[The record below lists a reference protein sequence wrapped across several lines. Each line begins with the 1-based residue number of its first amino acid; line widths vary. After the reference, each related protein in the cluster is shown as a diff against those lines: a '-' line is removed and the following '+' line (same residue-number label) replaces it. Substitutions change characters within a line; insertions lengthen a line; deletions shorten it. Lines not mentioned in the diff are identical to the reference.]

1 MWKMRA
7 NQLNDRCGV
16 MAKGFTIGIVCVLIA
31 SCGLMGWGK
40 SLEQE
45 ADEQNTGDVLEE
57 DLYLGEAD
65 SEEDMSL
72 DEIDI
77 SSDDEIGSG
86 LITGPGESCPDYSRY
101 YNLWYD
107 HTCVLKMSTASEELY
122 LEETSDFKPFV
133 LLIKDDGEVEAE
145 LDQEI
150 SLTMS
155 GRLNSNN
162 SSCPI
167 TNYKG
172 IYSIR
177 AEISGSCQN
186 EAVYLH
192 VKLERFNFN
201 LTGDCQLSSGFA
213 LPRPSSAPEID
224 HVFVHRESGDA
235 YVLNVPE
242 GGALADIPG
251 VLNCTY
257 IFVLQPAGLDEP
269 DLEELELVP
278 LVPIEE

>member
-1 MWKMRA
+1 MWNMRG
-7 NQLNDRCGV
+7 NHLKCLRGI
-16 MAKGFTIGIVCVLIA
+16 MARGFTIGIVCVLIV
-31 SCGLMGWGK
+31 SCGLMGWGE
-40 SLEQE
+40 SLEQK
-45 ADEQNTGDVLEE
+45 ADEQNAE
-57 DLYLGEAD
+57 DGLD
-65 SEEDMSL
+65 KDMSL

-77 SSDDEIGSG
+77 SGDEDIGSD
-86 LITGPGESCPDYSRY
+86 LLTGPGEPCPAYSRY

-107 HTCVLKMSTASEELY
+107 HTCVLKMSMPTVDLY
-122 LEETSDFKPFV
+122 LEETSEFKPFV
-133 LLIKDDGEVEAE
+133 LLIKENGEVEAD

-150 SLTMS
+150 ALTMTGQLIS
-155 GRLNSNN
+155 DN

-172 IYSIR
+172 TYSIR

-192 VKLERFNFN
+192 VKLERVNFN
-201 LTGDCQLSSGFA
+201 LTGDCQLSSGFE

-224 HVFVHRESGDA
+224 YVFVHRESGDA
-235 YVLNVPE
+235 YVMNVPV

-257 IFVLQPAGLDEP
+257 IFVLQPAELDEP
-269 DLEELELVP
+269 DLEQLELVP
-278 LVPIEE
+278 LVPPEE